1 MSYPEHIQR
10 YIKLVRAA
18 EKACE
23 EADLHAWRNLEGWE
37 REEWGYSLTGQAWG
51 SLQVQLD
58 LFKAIDDKERG

>member
-23 EADLHAWRNLEGWE
+23 EADLYAWRNLEGWE
-37 REEWGYSLTGQAWG
+37 REEWGYNLTQQAWDK
-51 SLQVQLD
+51 LQMQLD
-58 LFKAIDDKERG
+58 LFKAIADKESN